1 MNSRCF
7 FREVS
12 NTTHWFSS
20 RWLSAKSAV
29 WLLLAYSQ
37 LRILRSPDIGHE
49 YTNRKSRHRRARL
62 QMLV

>member
-1 MNSRCF
+1 MKSFCF

-12 NTTHWFSS
+12 KTTHWFSS

-49 YTNRKSRHRRARL
+49 YTNKKSRHRRARL